1 MSGLTEEEAAAF
13 EVLRQGSVVGR
24 DPEEEEHS
32 EIKA

>member
-13 EVLRQGSVVGR
+13 EVLRQGGIVGR
-24 DPEEEEHS
+24 DPEEEHS

>member
-13 EVLRQGSVVGR
+13 EVVQQGSVVGR
-24 DPEEEEHS
+24 DPEEEHS